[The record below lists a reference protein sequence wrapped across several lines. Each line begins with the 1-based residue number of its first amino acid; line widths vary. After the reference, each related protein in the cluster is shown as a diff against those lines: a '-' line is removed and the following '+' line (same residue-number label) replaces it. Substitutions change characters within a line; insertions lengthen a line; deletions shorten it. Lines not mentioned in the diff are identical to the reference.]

1 MLFNISINIDI
12 RIGEETAVTIMR
24 NKLLTGLIAGAA
36 MGAVAGLLFAPKPG
50 KESRQIVVSR
60 SRGIRHK
67 TGGLVDVMRSW
78 RKSKEPVLAGPYE
91 WRSV

>member
-1 MLFNISINIDI
+1 
-12 RIGEETAVTIMR
+12 MR

-36 MGAVAGLLFAPKPG
+36 MGVVAGLLFAPKPG

-67 TGGLVDVMRSW
+67 TSGLVDVMRSW
-78 RKSKEPVLAGPYE
+78 RKSKEPVLAGPYD
-91 WRSV
+91 WRGV